1 MPATAHKRQSRK
13 GLSRSPRKVEVR
25 IVMPR
30 RQTYWS
36 LRRLTALLVLAVVV
50 GINAAVFAQSPQTKA
65 AMPLATAAPRQD
77 KTAEPFDIVL
87 DGASPEQ
94 KDMDAAAGAQKSGQL
109 EVHVPADDEDAVS
122 PEDAEARKLMHKAD
136 ALKKQGDYK
145 KALRLAHKAA
155 ALAPD
160 NMQYRLELATLY
172 DRSGA
177 QKGALALY
185 HQVLDAFDAGD
196 ESLADETDIEA
207 VRTRAEYLEATAAM
221 SDLQQVAEAR

>member
-1 MPATAHKRQSRK
+1 MSATAHKRQSRK

-77 KTAEPFDIVL
+77 KAAEPFDIVL
-87 DGASPEQ
+87 DGVSPEQ
-94 KDMDAAAGAQKSGQL
+94 KDMDATTGAQKAPAL
-109 EVHVPADDEDAVS
+109 EVQVHSDDEDAT
-122 PEDAEARKLMHKAD
+122 PAEAEARKLMHKVD
-136 ALKKQGDYK
+136 ALKRQGDYK

-155 ALAPD
+155 ALSPD

-177 QKGALALY
+177 HNGALALY
-185 HQVLDAFDAGD
+185 RQVVEAFDAGD
-196 ESLADETDIEA
+196 ETLPESADIEA
-207 VRTRAEYLEATAAM
+207 IRERADFLEASTDTP
-221 SDLQQVAEAR
+221 DLQQLAAVR